1 MNDWNIYIIL
11 LNCAYTIWLAAFIA
25 KDIAWLRRITIAGNI
40 VVLPYYYFENETP
53 LWTPII
59 WVCIFTVIN
68 LVMLFLIYL
77 ESRPIKLSDI
87 EQKIYE
93 LTFKS
98 LEPRIYKKLIDLGSW
113 EELQPEVELVT
124 RDTLLDSLMLV
135 VDGEAEVVLK
145 HGEHRYIPAGGFI
158 GEQSFITGGKTYA
171 DVSTGKEA
179 TTILRWNS
187 ESLRKFLAHKET
199 LKDAVDLIITADLIY
214 KLRSIEEEVD
224 EIRHSQ
230 DLDVSL
236 SHKPYA
242 THTTS
247 KKDNNIEDAIKTKL
261 KTWHVHDD
269 S

>member
-87 EQKIYE
+87 EQEIYE

-98 LEPRIYKKLIDLGSW
+98 LEPRVYKKLIDLGSW
-113 EELQPEVELVT
+113 EELQPEVGLVT
-124 RDTLLDSLMLV
+124 RDSVLDSLMLV
-135 VDGEAEVVLK
+135 VDGEAEVLFK
-145 HGEHRYIPAGGFI
+145 HGEHRYIPTGGFI

-187 ESLRKFLAHKET
+187 ESLRVYLANKET

-236 SHKPYA
+236 SHKPYS
-242 THTTS
+242 TQS
-247 KKDNNIEDAIKTKL
+247 TKRQ
-261 KTWHVHDD
+261 
-269 S
+269 

>member
-113 EELQPEVELVT
+113 EELPPEVELVT
-124 RDTLLDSLMLV
+124 RDSVLDSLMLV

-145 HGEHRYIPAGGFI
+145 HGEHRYIPTGGFI

-187 ESLRKFLAHKET
+187 ESLRKYLADKET

-236 SHKPYA
+236 SHKPYL
-242 THTTS
+242 THS
-247 KKDNNIEDAIKTKL
+247 ASGKDNNMVD
-261 KTWHVHDD
+261 
-269 S
+269 

>member
-25 KDIAWLRRITIAGNI
+25 KDIAWLRRITIAGNL
-40 VVLPYYYFENETP
+40 VVLPYYYFFFEPPMWN
-53 LWTPII
+53 PIF
-59 WVCIFTVIN
+59 WVCIYTVIN

-77 ESRPIKLSDI
+77 ESRPIKLNDL

-113 EELQPEVELVT
+113 EEIQPEVELVT

-135 VDGEAEVVLK
+135 IDGEAEVVLK
-145 HGEHRYIPAGGFI
+145 HGEHRYIPTGGFI

-187 ESLRKFLAHKET
+187 ESLREYLSNKET

-236 SHKPYA
+236 SRKPYS
-242 THTTS
+242 TNSTS
-247 KKDNNIEDAIKTKL
+247 KKDNNMVDRPR
-261 KTWHVHDD
+261 
-269 S
+269 